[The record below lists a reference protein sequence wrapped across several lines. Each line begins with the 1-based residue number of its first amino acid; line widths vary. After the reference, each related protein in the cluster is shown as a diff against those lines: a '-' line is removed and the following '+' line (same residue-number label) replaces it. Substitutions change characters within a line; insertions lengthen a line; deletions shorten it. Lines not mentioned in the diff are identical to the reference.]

1 MEFKTFLTEK
11 NLIKENVFMRPEM
24 NHMFG
29 SVYVDKDLLGPWQS
43 QFAPLTEV
51 GAFLALQ

>member
-1 MEFKTFLTEK
+1 
-11 NLIKENVFMRPEM
+11 M
-24 NHMFG
+24 NHMSG
-29 SVYVDKDLLGPWQS
+29 SVSVDKDLLWPWQS

>member
-1 MEFKTFLTEK
+1 
-11 NLIKENVFMRPEM
+11 MRPEM
-24 NHMFG
+24 NHMSG
-29 SVYVDKDLLGPWQS
+29 SVSVDKDLLGPWQS